1 MRELTMN
8 EVQEVS
14 GSGDIADSIAVG
26 GAIGATVGYFA
37 MGPVGAMA
45 GAVYGAAAGLAWG
58 VGSWLGTAYYDLAA
72 Y

>member
-8 EVQEVS
+8 EVREV
-14 GSGDIADSIAVG
+14 GGNGDIADAIAVWGAG
-26 GAIGATVGYFA
+26 GAALGYFA

-58 VGSWLGTAYYDLAA
+58 VGYAVGTAIYEAA
-72 Y
+72 TT